1 MKNLINLNPNP
12 TPRLQDAKKGLNN
25 LESEKDRLLFNVF
38 QNRLF
43 LASWSLGVGFLLLL
57 CSVPMVLADSG
68 KDLSVDQVSKN
79 VEAAQAGI
87 QDVQMDL
94 KMEMKDSL
102 SGTQQKVEGKVKI
115 KSPDMVYVHYTQP
128 TEQFLYAGGNL
139 VQMYQPAQNMVYQ
152 QHSGKGQ
159 SANAPIYL
167 GVGKELKKYIGVSRV
182 SIIENSDNQVGLL
195 FMPLVEDAGFDK
207 MKVYIHKKDWW
218 PYRMEV
224 ETPAMTTKADFSNI
238 SFNSGLKESL
248 FQFTPPKSAQVV
260 EGAVF

>member
-1 MKNLINLNPNP
+1 MKKLI
-12 TPRLQDAKKGLNN
+12 KKASVGWPSITHRKTTLT
-25 LESEKDRLLFNVF
+25 SIF
-38 QNRLF
+38 F
-43 LASWSLGVGFLLLL
+43 LMASSTLW
-57 CSVPMVLADSG
+57 ADST

-79 VEAAQAGI
+79 VEQAQASI

-102 SGTQQKVEGKVKI
+102 SGNQQKLSGKVKI
-115 KSPDMVYVHYTQP
+115 KSPNMIYVHYTQP
-128 TEQFLYAGGNL
+128 SEQFLYSDGDL
-139 VQMYQPAQNMVYQ
+139 VQMYQPAQKMVYQ

-167 GVGKELKKYIGVSRV
+167 GVGKELKKYIGISRV
-182 SIIENSDNQVGLL
+182 SIIENSDSQVGLL
-195 FMPLVEDAGFDK
+195 FIPLVQDAGFDK
-207 MKVYIHKKDWW
+207 MRVYIHKKDWW

-238 SFNSGLKESL
+238 SFNGGLKDSL

>member
-1 MKNLINLNPNP
+1 MKNLINLNQSP
-12 TPRLQDAKKGLNN
+12 TPRRQDTKKDVNKLKFKNKFFFLNLVLN
-25 LESEKDRLLFNVF
+25 KP
-38 QNRLF
+38 F
-43 LASWSLGVGFLLLL
+43 LASWCLGVGLFLFVL
-57 CSVPMVLADSG
+57 SVAAVWADSG
-68 KDLSVDQVSKN
+68 KELSVDQVSKN
-79 VEAAQAGI
+79 VEEAQAGI

-128 TEQFLYAGGNL
+128 TEQFLYAGGDL
-139 VQMYQPAQNMVYQ
+139 VQMYQPAQKMVYQ

-159 SANAPIYL
+159 NANAPIYL
-167 GVGKELKKYIGVSRV
+167 GVGKELKKYIGISRV

-238 SFNSGLKESL
+238 SFNSGLKDSL

>member
-1 MKNLINLNPNP
+1 MKNRTKNIV
-12 TPRLQDAKKGLNN
+12 RGCQ
-25 LESEKDRLLFNVF
+25 
-38 QNRLF
+38 
-43 LASWSLGVGFLLLL
+43 LAAGGKT
-57 CSVPMVLADSG
+57 VLAAMIFLIGSSTLWADST

-79 VEAAQAGI
+79 VEQAQSAI

-102 SGTQQKVEGKVKI
+102 SGTQQKLTGKVKI
-115 KSPDMVYVHYTQP
+115 KSPDMIYVHYTQP
-128 TEQFLYAGGNL
+128 SEQYLYSDGDL
-139 VQMYQPAQNMVYQ
+139 VQMYQPAQKMVYQ

-167 GVGKELKKYIGVSRV
+167 GVGKELKKYIGISRV
-182 SIIENSDNQVGLL
+182 SIIENSDSQVGLL
-195 FMPLVEDAGFDK
+195 FIPLVQDAGFDK
-207 MKVYIHKKDWW
+207 MRVYIHKKDWW

-238 SFNSGLKESL
+238 SFNGGLKDSL

>member
-1 MKNLINLNPNP
+1 MKNLIKIKPNP
-12 TPRLQDAKKGLNN
+12 TQSHQVTKK
-25 LESEKDRLLFNVF
+25 DTTLLFNKTF
-38 QNRLF
+38 PNMPF
-43 LASWSLGVGFLLLL
+43 LASLCLCVGFFIFVF
-57 CSVPMVLADSG
+57 SVSAVLADSG
-68 KDLSVDQVSKN
+68 KELSVDQVSKN

-102 SGTQQKVEGKVKI
+102 SGTQQKLGGKVKI
-115 KSPDMVYVHYTQP
+115 KSPNMIYVHYTQP
-128 TEQFLYAGGNL
+128 TEQYLYSDGDL
-139 VQMYQPAQNMVYQ
+139 VQMYQPAQKLVYQ

-167 GVGKELKKYIGVSRV
+167 GVGKELKKYIGISRV
-182 SIIENSDNQVGLL
+182 SIIEDSDSQVGLL
-195 FMPLVEDAGFDK
+195 FIPLVQDAGFDK

-224 ETPAMTTKADFSNI
+224 ETPAMTTRADFSNI
-238 SFNSGLKESL
+238 TFNNGFKDSL

-260 EGAVF
+260 EGSVF